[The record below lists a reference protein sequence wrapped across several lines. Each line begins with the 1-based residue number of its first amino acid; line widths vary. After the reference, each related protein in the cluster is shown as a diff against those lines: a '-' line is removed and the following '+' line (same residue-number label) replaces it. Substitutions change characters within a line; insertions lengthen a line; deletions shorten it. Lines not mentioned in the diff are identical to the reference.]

1 MKRLWTLLGG
11 AGLIVASGAIASAE
25 DDTRKMHATL
35 YTGATHAGKF
45 DCNAVNVSNKLLNI
59 TISIIGPDGT
69 HLFDSPPTPTPAGME
84 VSGDFGDPAVGNDAY
99 CKVQVS
105 GTGDRDDL
113 RVLLNT
119 NLIRTFDQGSET
131 NIPVFVF
138 RQVEGH

>member
-1 MKRLWTLLGG
+1 MKYVRIMLATIGLLAAAG
-11 AGLIVASGAIASAE
+11 ATDAAQAE
-25 DDTRKMHATL
+25 NPSATL

-45 DCNAVNVSNKLLNI
+45 DCNVVNVSNKTLTI
-59 TISIIGPDGT
+59 TISIIAPDG
-69 HLFDSPPTPTPAGME
+69 HPLFVSPPTPTPVGTE

-105 GTGDRDDL
+105 GTGDRNDL

-138 RQVEGH
+138 RQTEGR

>member
-1 MKRLWTLLGG
+1 MKYARMMFATIGLLAAAG
-11 AGLIVASGAIASAE
+11 ATDAAQDQHNSV
-25 DDTRKMHATL
+25 TL

-45 DCNAVNVSNKLLNI
+45 DCNVVNVSNKTLNI
-59 TISIIGPDGT
+59 IISIIASEGL
-69 HLFDSPPTPTPAGME
+69 HLFDSDTTPTPAGME

-105 GTGDRDDL
+105 GTGDRNDL

-119 NLIRTFDQGSET
+119 NLIRTFDQGSQT